1 MNVYFVLIM
10 RTFFQNSIPS
20 ALIESA
26 QIDGASEMRTFVS
39 IVLPMG
45 KPIIAT
51 VGLFAGIAYWND
63 WYNGMIYITKSN
75 LFSIQQL
82 LMRMLNDIQFLQAN
96 SSFVGAEDYI
106 SKIPGVT
113 VRMSIAVVGILPILL
128 VYPFVQN
135 NFVKG
140 IAIGAVKG

>member
-1 MNVYFVLIM
+1 
-10 RTFFQNSIPS
+10 
-20 ALIESA
+20 
-26 QIDGASEMRTFVS
+26 
-39 IVLPMG
+39 
-45 KPIIAT
+45 
-51 VGLFAGIAYWND
+51 
-63 WYNGMIYITKSN
+63 MIYITKSN